1 MNRNSAVFYFFL
13 FLFFDVAANAQVR
26 KFDSTVKLNETGFR
40 VVCSNK
46 SAEGNSVTISPVGFR
61 IDQNNAMFQIQG
73 RVQKAMTDD
82 FNDDGYP
89 DLVLCIY
96 SGANGEI
103 GTVAGISSVANKSFV
118 PIYFPD
124 IFLDPKLRDGYKGY
138 DEFYSLTG
146 TLLRKFPIYL
156 TADTPGKPTGG
167 KRTVQYKVMSED
179 GRLTFKVLR
188 SFDVKSE

>member
-1 MNRNSAVFYFFL
+1 MKKKL
-13 FLFFDVAANAQVR
+13 FVLFMPLFFMHAFTANAQVK
-26 KFDSTVKLNETGFR
+26 KFDTTVKLNETGFH

-46 SAEGNSVTISPVGFR
+46 SAETNTVSISPVGFR
-61 IDQNNAMFQIQG
+61 IDQNSAMFQIQG
-73 RVQKAMTDD
+73 HVQKAMTDD
-82 FNDDGYP
+82 LNDDGFP

-103 GTVAGISSVANKSFV
+103 GTVAGISSAANKSFV

-138 DEFYSLTG
+138 DEFSTLTG

-156 TADTPGKPTGG
+156 PNDAPGKPTGG
-167 KRTVQYKVMSED
+167 IRTVQYKAMKGDDKLS
-179 GRLTFKVLR
+179 FKVLR
-188 SFDVKSE
+188 SFDVKG